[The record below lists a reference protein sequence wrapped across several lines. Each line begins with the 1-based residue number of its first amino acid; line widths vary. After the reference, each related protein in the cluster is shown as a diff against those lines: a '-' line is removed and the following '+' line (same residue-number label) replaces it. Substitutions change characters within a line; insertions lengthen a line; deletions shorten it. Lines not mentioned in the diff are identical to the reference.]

1 MSNKYSDLVKI
12 IQKSRE
18 NIKPALQGNIFE
30 REMLGRQ
37 VLSGEEAKIKALEE
51 IKQRPQVKIVD
62 EEIKTPIV
70 ADDEVKEEEVK
81 EEEVKE
87 EVKEEEFT
95 DEELAD
101 KLENHSLDLS
111 KIKIRH
117 KNSFKSLK
125 QAGRGK
131 KYFIIGTDS
140 KGNDQIAIY
149 TKGSKIG
156 TPAEPNGID
165 ELLLTLPLIKG
176 RIPFDV
182 GLKNLKLFTSLLRKG
197 DDREMIKRQIGDYFK
212 KKPVKVGKGLEIA
225 YKPSGNSMNSI
236 QNDPRLLLGAYL
248 AKNNNKQL
256 ENLIMNKIY
265 KHSMFN

>member
-70 ADDEVKEEEVK
+70 ADDEVKEEEEEVK

-87 EVKEEEFT
+87 EEYTEEE
-95 DEELAD
+95 LQD

-125 QAGRGK
+125 QSGRGK
-131 KYFIIGTDS
+131 KYFIIRPDS

-149 TKGSKIG
+149 TKQSKIG
-156 TPAEPNGID
+156 SLAEPNGID

-197 DDREMIKRQIGDYFK
+197 DDREMVKRQIVDYF
-212 KKPVKVGKGLEIA
+212 KKPVKVGTGLE
-225 YKPSGNSMNSI
+225 I

-265 KHSMFN
+265 KNSVFN